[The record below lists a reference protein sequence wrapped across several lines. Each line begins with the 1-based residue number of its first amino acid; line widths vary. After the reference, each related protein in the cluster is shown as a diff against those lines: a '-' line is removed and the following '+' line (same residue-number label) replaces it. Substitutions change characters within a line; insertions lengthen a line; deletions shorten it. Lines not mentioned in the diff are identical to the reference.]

1 MQHLHDIPDTGAAIA
16 AVNEANAAGDLNLGE
31 QPTSHINGVHVYEMN
46 DCDWVVARSEQ
57 EAQAYYCDLNGEDDP
72 PRALTAEEL
81 DRLGFFVDAEQPDG
95 HSITFRERLQQL
107 VDNNEQIPDLFAT
120 TEY

>member
-1 MQHLHDIPDTGAAIA
+1 MTCPYDRWLPDQPAPMP
-16 AVNEANAAGDLNLGE
+16 DQGE
-31 QPTSHINGVHVYEMN
+31 ERFMTTNHINGVHVYEMN

-81 DRLGFFVDAEQPDG
+81 DRLDFFVDAEKPDG